1 VHLLRLCFAF
11 AITGCASTSPQPVF
25 VSPDDLDTAQAT
37 AEGLSADSP
46 PSSDYRVSE
55 IEVAERTVILE
66 LVAESHGK
74 GWQRVDHA
82 TCQRC
87 ADGEDWSCVRDPASV
102 QVQLSSGSWISAT
115 GLTVDDAQKVIQF
128 LSKRSSSD
136 PALQKIPR
144 SRLQTI
150 GDLTAISE
158 GRICAEYGP
167 ITSIG
172 HIVLKPRVRS
182 YEVESVIPPPNWAEG
197 RTISECGGAQEWQI
211 DMRPALPLCD
221 RPRNDR

>member
-1 VHLLRLCFAF
+1 MHLLRLCFAF
-11 AITGCASTSPQPVF
+11 AIAGCASTPPQPVL
-25 VSPDDLDTAQAT
+25 VSSDDLDAAQAT
-37 AEGLSADSP
+37 AEGLSADSR
-46 PSSDYRVSE
+46 PSSDYRVSG
-55 IEVAERTVILE
+55 IEVSERRVTLD

-74 GWQRVDHA
+74 GWQRVDSA

-87 ADGEDWSCVRDPASV
+87 ADGADWSCVRDPASV
-102 QVQLSSGSWISAT
+102 QLQLSTGSSISAT
-115 GLTVDDAQKVIQF
+115 GLTVDDAQKVIRF

-136 PALQKIPR
+136 PALRRIQR
-144 SRLQTI
+144 SRLQAI

-172 HIVLKPRVRS
+172 HIVLKPRDRS
-182 YEVESVIPPPNWAEG
+182 YEVESVIPPPNWSEG
-197 RTISECGGAQEWQI
+197 RTISECGGEWI
-211 DMRPALPLCD
+211 DIRPALPLCT